1 MITVAIIGFGLSGR
15 YLQAPFFLANPNFR
29 LKTIVTNNQNP
40 SDTYP
45 SVQKATS
52 LDAVLADSEIDLVSI
67 CSPNDTHFEYSQ
79 KCLLRGKHVLVEKPM
94 TATPE
99 ETQHLIALAEKQGK
113 HLFIFQNRRFDSDFM
128 TVKKVIEG
136 GLLGEIL
143 NFEIH
148 YNRFKPILNPKKW
161 KETVSATSGIL
172 YDLGAHIIDQTIV
185 LFGSPLSIW
194 GETFSQR
201 EGSEVDDAFNIHFDY
216 GRLKVALR
224 SSLLVREETPRY
236 IIHGTKGSFIKYGI
250 DVQED
255 HLKAGIMPDRAEFGY
270 ETAQYKGILNT
281 EINGVT
287 VRGSVETERGNW
299 GILFQNIYEVI
310 AKNAEPIISLTDIIE
325 QLRIIQQVK
334 NV

>member
-1 MITVAIIGFGLSGR
+1 M
-15 YLQAPFFLANPNFR
+15 
-29 LKTIVTNNQNP
+29 
-40 SDTYP
+40 
-45 SVQKATS
+45 
-52 LDAVLADSEIDLVSI
+52 LADSEIDLVSI

-79 KCLLRGKHVLVEKPM
+79 KCLLAGKHVLVEKPM
-94 TATPE
+94 TATAE
-99 ETQHLIALAEKQGK
+99 EAKQLIALAEKQGK
-113 HLFIFQNRRFDSDFM
+113 HLFIFQNRRFDSDFR
-128 TVKKVIEG
+128 TVQKVVEG
-136 GLLGEIL
+136 GLLCDIL

-172 YDLGAHIIDQTIV
+172 YDLGAHIIDQTVV
-185 LFGSPLSIW
+185 LFGPPLSIW

-201 EGSEVDDAFNIHFDY
+201 EGSEVDDAFNINLDY
-216 GRLKVALR
+216 GRLKVTLR

-255 HLKAGIMPDRAEFGY
+255 HLKAGIMPNQVEFGY
-270 ETAQYKGILNT
+270 ETTQYKGILNT

-287 VRGSVETERGNW
+287 MRGSVETERGDW
-299 GILFQNIYEVI
+299 GILFQNIHDVI
-310 AKNAEPIISLTDIIE
+310 AKNAKPIIPLTDIIQ